1 MTAEELSIIEQSA
14 IAEDNRDRILACRAN
29 IQANFLVLA
38 KLLKDNRDK
47 SLWKLLHHDSF
58 EEFLGDPALGF
69 SRSRA
74 YGLIQLYEKFVEKLG
89 IPAADIIE
97 IGNSK
102 LLMIAGRVDEN
113 VEEWIAKAKHLS
125 KSDLRLEID
134 GQGPGDKPKL
144 SPPRAPVP
152 AHSLCINGCG
162 PGEKS
167 HFPITRGAGGKEVEE
182 WWVPMCR
189 ECHSMFH
196 AKPKEFT
203 WTHKRA
209 WAKYMYGLINR
220 GE

>member
-1 MTAEELSIIEQSA
+1 MTDEEVSIIQQSA

-58 EEFLGDPALGF
+58 EAFLGDPALGF

-74 YGLIQLYEKFVEKLG
+74 YGLIQLYEKFVDKLH
-89 IPAADIIE
+89 ISPEEIIE

-102 LLMIAGRVDEN
+102 LLMIAGRVEEN
-113 VEEWIAKAKHLS
+113 VDEWMSKAKHLS

-134 GQGPGDKPKL
+134 GAVPGVKV
-144 SPPRAPVP
+144 SPPKPSASPGSCV
-152 AHSLCINGCG
+152 NGCQG
-162 PGEKS
+162 DVDKH
-167 HFPITRGAGGKEVEE
+167 HFPVGRSSSSDEAGD
-182 WWVPMCR
+182 WTIPLCR
-189 ECHSMFH
+189 RCHTEYH
-196 AKPKEFT
+196 QEPKEWT
-203 WTHKRA
+203 WIYRKNWMR
-209 WAKYMYGLINR
+209 YLVNR